1 MGQVHRH
8 TRQQRHDAAV
18 ARRSGARRVPQRSPA
33 VRERQRDDPPMGQR
47 RRARRRSEGPAAA
60 AEVCRRLDDRP
71 ARRCSRDAG
80 GLSRSRGGDARIQ
93 VLRGADE
100 LHRGQIHP
108 GRRGSAGHSRRRA
121 SRHRLHAIAAAAAAP
136 DRVLV
141 RAGDEQ
147 ITDTGANQGKARS
160 QRSAGAA
167 RARWLA
173 RRLRS
178 GSGGS
183 RLPAGNGAARA
194 GGIGADHLDALHGQ
208 RQRDDGSDERRAF
221 FSASSWLRPGARWWS
236 SRCRTRTSR

>member
-1 MGQVHRH
+1 
-8 TRQQRHDAAV
+8 
-18 ARRSGARRVPQRSPA
+18 
-33 VRERQRDDPPMGQR
+33 MGQR
-47 RRARRRSEGPAAA
+47 RRARRRSEGAAAA

-71 ARRCSRDAG
+71 ARRCPRDAG
-80 GLSRSRGGDARIQ
+80 GLSHSRGGDARIQ

-208 RQRDDGSDERRAF
+208 RQRDDGSDERRAG
-221 FSASSWLRPGARWWS
+221 LRQRAAQARGGG
-236 SRCRTRTSR
+236 RPAAERELHAEGRRGGYARRRRDDAAAGRHAVERAAAHARAGQAVGDRDRVA